1 MPYIIIVLGIVFGL
15 FVMYVVYS
23 YTKLKNMP
31 MPEDNENILI
41 LNSNNFNKQVSR
53 GLFLV
58 DFWAA
63 WCGPCKML
71 APTLNSIAETESDKI
86 RVAKV
91 NIDQENQLAS
101 KFAIRSIPTLVFIK
115 DGKEIKRISGIKS
128 KSHLVNEINKLQ

>member
-15 FVMYVVYS
+15 FIIYVVYS

-31 MPEDNENILI
+31 MPEDNENILT
-41 LNSNNFNKQVSR
+41 LDSNNFNKQVSK

-71 APTLNSIAETESDKI
+71 APTLNSVAETESDKI
-86 RVAKV
+86 TVAKV
-91 NIDQENQLAS
+91 NIEQEKQLAS
-101 KFAIRSIPTLVFIK
+101 QFAIRSIPTLIFIK
-115 DGKEIKRISGIKS
+115 DGKEVKRISGIKS
-128 KSHLVNEINKLQ
+128 KKQLVNEINKLQ